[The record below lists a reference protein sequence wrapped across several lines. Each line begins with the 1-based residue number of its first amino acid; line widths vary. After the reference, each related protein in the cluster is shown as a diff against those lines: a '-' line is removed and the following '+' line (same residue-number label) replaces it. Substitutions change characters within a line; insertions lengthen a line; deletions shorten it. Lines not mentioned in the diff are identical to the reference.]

1 MNDYFNEKEYN
12 YICEQLSSKGGI
24 YDVTVRYPSASYF
37 NRIKSVVQRDRRGEV
52 VFCVIRPNGK
62 IIVVTCSDYPEN
74 IYRIPTGG
82 IAHNENV
89 LEAIYREVYEELGLE
104 VKIRTFGGVIRIR
117 FEHKSEHVMFYSYLF
132 ILDEVGGR
140 LLEDASD
147 DEVSEVREVD
157 IDQLAEI
164 AESLRNIKGKWR
176 DWGQFRYV
184 TTNAVVKQ
192 LEKICI

>member
-1 MNDYFNEKEYN
+1 MNDYFDENEYN
-12 YICEQLSSKGGI
+12 YICQKLHSKGGI
-24 YDVTVRYPSASYF
+24 YDVTIHYDSPGYF

-62 IIVVTCSDYPEN
+62 VIVVTCSDYPEN

-82 IAHNENV
+82 IDHNENV
-89 LEAIYREVYEELGLE
+89 LEAIYREVYEELGLT
-104 VKIRTFGGVIRIR
+104 VRIKSFCGVVRIR
-117 FEHKSEHVMFYSYLF
+117 FEHGNEHVMFYSYIF
-132 ILDEVGGR
+132 ILEEIGGN

-147 DEVSEVREVD
+147 DEVSAVREVD
-157 IDQLAEI
+157 TEELARI
-164 AESLRNIKGKWR
+164 AESLRNIKGKWH

-192 LEKICI
+192 LEEICI

>member
-1 MNDYFNEKEYN
+1 MNDFFNEKEYN
-12 YICEQLSSKGGI
+12 YICQQLSSKGGI
-24 YDVTVRYPSASYF
+24 YDVTIRYASSSYF

-62 IIVVTCSDYPEN
+62 IIAVTCNDYPEN

-82 IAHNENV
+82 IDHNENV
-89 LEAIYREVYEELGLE
+89 LEAIFREVYEELGLK
-104 VKIRTFGGVIRIR
+104 VKIKSFGGVVRIR
-117 FEHKSEHVMFYSYLF
+117 FEHRNEHIMFYSYIF
-132 ILDEVGGR
+132 ILEEVGGK

-147 DEVSEVREVD
+147 DEISAVREVD
-157 IDQLAEI
+157 IDGLAEI
-164 AESLRNIKGKWR
+164 AANLKDIKGKWR
-176 DWGQFRYV
+176 DWGQFRHV